1 MTSTLQG
8 LTVIHAF
15 GEEPRFRQE
24 FFAVMDVQS
33 RALFYFFSVQAWSS
47 WRLDFVS
54 LMILT
59 LSAMMVPAMHGS
71 VEPGLTG
78 LALVYANQIVGIFQ
92 ACTRYVAVA
101 PLQIQRIPRL
111 PTHPSFANA
120 SLVCLACSSF
130 VSSFPSACLLC
141 LLRHSTERARR
152 PSSCSHND

>member
-59 LSAMMVPAMHGS
+59 LSAMMVPAMHGR
-71 VEPGLTG
+71 VEAGLTG

-92 ACTRYVAVA
+92 ACTRCV
-101 PLQIQRIPRL
+101 PRCIFAIT
-111 PTHPSFANA
+111 THPSSALPA
-120 SLVCLACSSF
+120 LRLCHRVLLPVCF
-130 VSSFPSACLLC
+130 VSSPPC
-141 LLRHSTERARR
+141 TECVRR
-152 PSSCSHND
+152 PSSSSPRGQ